1 MLFTRK
7 AVFILI
13 ISATIFKAKSVTAQT
28 PPLQTVTGAGNTTTN
43 PITIG
48 SSNAP
53 SAWLDIYIIM
63 DFLLMGQPF
72 KLRLQEV
79 LMVPGL
85 HLKLIMVE
93 TPKDGEEVEKSGLD
107 LGSTQA
113 ALLQKIEE
121 LTLYMIELNKKIEKL
136 EKRK

>member
-53 SAWLDIYIIM
+53 SAWLDIYHNG
-63 DFLLMGQPF
+63 LSTYGTA
-72 KLRLQEV
+72 LQIKTTGGVDGPRAAFEINN
-79 LMVPGL
+79 GGN
-85 HLKLIMVE
+85 
-93 TPKDGEEVEKSGLD
+93 PKRWRRSR
-107 LGSTQA
+107 
-113 ALLQKIEE
+113 
-121 LTLYMIELNKKIEKL
+121 KKWIRSWFNSSSFIAKN
-136 EKRK
+136 